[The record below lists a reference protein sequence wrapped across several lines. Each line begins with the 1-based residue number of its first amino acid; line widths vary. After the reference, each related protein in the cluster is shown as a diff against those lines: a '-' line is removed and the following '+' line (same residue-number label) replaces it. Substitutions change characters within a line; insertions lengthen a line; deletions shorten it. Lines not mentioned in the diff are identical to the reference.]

1 MARTWKVDF
10 PSGFG
15 PCSAAMVVALYVQEY
30 ETADLDAVA
39 GPADAPVLALLLQG
53 AECETADA
61 AAEVDCSAVGW
72 AYCLAMAYHL
82 HSVAVRAVRQ
92 GSVGPVAVWAHMTK
106 AGSFHS
112 ADAEAVGCL
121 GWEAE
126 GVTRA
131 PGAG

>member
-1 MARTWKVDF
+1 MEAVE
-10 PSGFG
+10 G
-15 PCSAAMVVALYVQEY
+15 VV
-30 ETADLDAVA
+30 DAV
-39 GPADAPVLALLLQG
+39 VLALVLQG

-72 AYCLAMAYHL
+72 AYSLAMAYHL
-82 HSVAVRAVRQ
+82 HSVAVWAVRQ
-92 GSVGPVAVWAHMTK
+92 GSVGPVAVWAHMMK